1 MTQLKEVT
9 PRVRVGPGLER
20 HNLTIF
26 PLFAEDAVNPA
37 QYLPVGSALRAG
49 SARITEVSEGGS
61 VPTLALENLA
71 DIPVLIIDGEELLG
85 ARQNRIS
92 NLTVLAPGKKTLP
105 LPVSCVERG
114 RWSYKSR
121 EFAES
126 PDIMFREARAKKARS
141 VSRNIVMSGSRGS
154 DQGSVWQD
162 IDELSSKLGYAS
174 PTSAMQDVYET
185 RRHSIDEY
193 LQGVSVADGQV
204 GAIFAINGSA
214 AGMELFDSTD
224 TLRTYLPKILRSYA
238 LDALANQTPSPAKAE
253 DAEAARLLESILALD
268 ARSFPAIGLGEDLRL
283 DSPEITGGALTQ
295 NGRVI
300 HLAAF
305 QTAPPR
311 KSNGTDQD
319 SDSVRPLV
327 VRRGHI
333 MIRGGRGRLAILD
346 TGSPVSIGRGQEY
359 SVAGQVWNPST
370 TMHAV
375 LDAAGS
381 HLGRPVEWLFGHDF
395 FAANRVLID
404 WPARRVHLLDVNDPL
419 VEGRSIPFE
428 LVMGVP
434 VVTGR
439 SSRGAVRAIVDSGA
453 SISYVPAT
461 LVEGLTPIGRRKDF
475 YPGFGEFETD
485 VWRVRAEIGGRRL
498 TIKAGVLPP
507 TLHMMF
513 GLLLGPDGWIV
524 GSDFFR
530 GRKIEIDYSRLRF
543 VDTTEPW
550 GSE

>member
-1 MTQLKEVT
+1 MPKLKEVT
-9 PRVRVGPGLER
+9 PRVRVGPGIER
-20 HNLTIF
+20 LNLTVF
-26 PLFAEDAVNPA
+26 PLFAEDAVDPA

-49 SARITEVSEGGS
+49 SARITEISEGGS

-71 DIPVLIIDGEELLG
+71 DTPVLIIDGEELLG

-92 NLTVLAPGKKTLP
+92 NLTVLAPGKHTLP

-126 PDIMFREARAKKARS
+126 PDIMFSVGRGKKARA
-141 VSRNIVMSGSRGS
+141 VSRNMAMSNSRVS
-154 DQGSVWQD
+154 DQGSVWED
-162 IDELSSKLGYAS
+162 IDALSSKLGYAS
-174 PTSAMQDVYET
+174 PTAAMQDVYQT
-185 RRHSIDEY
+185 RRTSIEEY
-193 LQGVSVADGQV
+193 VHGVSVADGQI
-204 GAIFAINGSA
+204 GAIFAINGAA
-214 AGMELFDSTD
+214 AGLEMFDSTD

-238 LDALANQTPSPAKAE
+238 LDALANQTLNRVRAE
-253 DAEAARLLESILALD
+253 DAEAARLLDSILALD
-268 ARSFPAIGLGEDLRL
+268 AKSFPAIGLGEDLRL
-283 DSPEITGGALTQ
+283 DSPEITGGALAH

-305 QTAPPR
+305 QTAPPA
-311 KSNGTDQD
+311 KQNGSGSD
-319 SDSVRPLV
+319 SDSTRPLV
-327 VRRGHI
+327 VRAGHLL
-333 MIRGGRGRLAILD
+333 MRGGRGRLALLD
-346 TGSPVSIGRGQEY
+346 TGSPVSIGRGNEY
-359 SVAGQVWNPST
+359 RLAGQVWNPST

-395 FAANRVLID
+395 FAANRVMID
-404 WPARRVHLLDVNDPL
+404 WPARQVQLLDRNFPYPDGV
-419 VEGRSIPFE
+419 SIPFE

-434 VVTGR
+434 VVTAR
-439 SSRGAVRAIVDSGA
+439 SGQGAVRVVVDSGA
-453 SISYVPAT
+453 SVSYVPAA
-461 LVEGLTPIGRRKDF
+461 LVEGLAPVDRRKDF

-485 VWRVRAEIGGRRL
+485 IWRVRVEIGGRRL

-507 TLHMMF
+507 TLQMMF

-530 GRKIEIDYSRLRF
+530 GRKILVDYAQQRF
-543 VDTTEPW
+543 VDIQ
-550 GSE
+550 S

>member
-1 MTQLKEVT
+1 MTMLKDVT
-9 PRVRVGPGLER
+9 PRVRVGPGIER
-20 HNLTIF
+20 NNLTIF

-37 QYLPVGSALRAG
+37 QYLPIGGALRAG
-49 SARITEVSEGGS
+49 SARITEVSEGGD

-92 NLTVLAPGKKTLP
+92 NLTVLAPGKQTLP

-126 PDIMFREARAKKARS
+126 PDMMFSVARAKKART
-141 VSRNIVMSGSRGS
+141 VSRNIAMHNSRDS
-154 DQGSVWQD
+154 DQGSVWED
-162 IDELSSKLGYAS
+162 IDMLSSKLGYAS
-174 PTSAMQDVYET
+174 PTSAMQDVYEN
-185 RRHSIDEY
+185 RRTSIEEY
-193 LQGVSVADGQV
+193 VHDVSVADGQV
-204 GAIFAINGSA
+204 GAIFAINGAA

-238 LDALANQTPSPAKAE
+238 LDALASQTSSPAKAE

-268 ARSFPAIGLGEDLRL
+268 AKSFPAIGLGEDLRL
-283 DSPEITGGALTQ
+283 DSPDITGGALTQ

-311 KSNGTDQD
+311 KQNGDGND
-319 SDSVRPLV
+319 SDSTRPLV
-327 VRRGHI
+327 VREGH
-333 MIRGGRGRLAILD
+333 MLIRGGRGRLALLD

-359 SVAGQVWNPST
+359 RVAGQAWNPST

-375 LDAAGS
+375 LDAAGT

-404 WPARRVHLLDVNDPL
+404 WPAGQVHLLERNHAEQD
-419 VEGRSIPFE
+419 GISIPIE

-434 VVTGR
+434 VVMGR
-439 SSRGAVRAIVDSGA
+439 SSRGVVRAVIDSGA
-453 SISYVPAT
+453 SISYVPAA
-461 LVEGLTPIGRRKDF
+461 LVEGLTPVGRRKDF

-498 TIKAGVLPP
+498 TIQAGVLPP
-507 TLHMMF
+507 TLQMMF

-530 GRKIEIDYSRLRF
+530 GRKIEIDYARERF
-543 VDTTEPW
+543 IDYA
-550 GSE
+550 GH